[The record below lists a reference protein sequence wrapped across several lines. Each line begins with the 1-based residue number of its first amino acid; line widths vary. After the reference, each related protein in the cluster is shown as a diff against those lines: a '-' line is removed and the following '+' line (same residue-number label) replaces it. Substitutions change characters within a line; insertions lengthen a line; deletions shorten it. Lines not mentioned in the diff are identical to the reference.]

1 MFFKSIRFRLQLWY
15 GVILLVVLCGFG
27 FTAYQLERAREFRDL
42 DADLHRRVSAITSV
56 LRPQP
61 RDRGP
66 GERRPGPPPLDEG
79 RPAGPMDRPG
89 PRPFRDGPPE
99 DFPLMPKEF
108 ILPPQQARLFE
119 GTETNSFYFVL
130 WAPDGRTL
138 SRSAYAPADLA
149 TPRKGEASRTPEIRQ
164 RDFMREILLVTP
176 GGETILVGRSVATQI
191 ADLRRVRWRFL
202 AVGSIVTI
210 FGLAGGWWIAAR
222 AIQPVQEISATAVKI
237 AAGDLSQRINVADT
251 DSELGQLARVLNSTF
266 ARLDAAFAQQTRF
279 TADAAHELRT
289 PISVM
294 LTQTQTALA
303 RERNSAEYRETIEAC
318 QRATQRMRRLIE
330 SLLALARL
338 DAGQETIQRE
348 RFDLAETARECID
361 SISPLASE
369 RGIKL
374 ECDLAPTGYDGDAE
388 QIAQVITN
396 LLTNAIHYNQDNG
409 CVSVS
414 AKAEGDA
421 AVLTVTNTGQG
432 ISTEDLP
439 HIFER
444 FFRAEKSRS
453 SGRNGLGLA
462 ISQAIIEKHGGTI
475 EVSSEA
481 GHGAEFVVR
490 LPNFRG
496 DAGAAK

>member
-15 GVILLVVLCGFG
+15 GAILLVVLSGFG
-27 FTAYQLERAREFRDL
+27 FTAYQLERAREFRNL
-42 DADLHRRVSAITSV
+42 DAELHRRVSALTSA
-56 LRPQP
+56 LRPPP

-66 GERRPGPPPLDEG
+66 GERPLGPPPLDEG
-79 RPAGPMDRPG
+79 RPDGPRDRSG

-99 DFPLMPKEF
+99 DFPPRPREF

-119 GTETNSFYFVL
+119 GTETNAFYFVL
-130 WAPDGRTL
+130 WSRDGKEL
-138 SRSAYAPADLA
+138 SRSAAVPADLSESE
-149 TPRKGEASRTPEIRQ
+149 RNGASRTPEIRL
-164 RDFMREILLVTP
+164 RGTLREILLATP
-176 GGETILVGRSVATQI
+176 SGEIILIGRSAATEL
-191 ADLRRVRWRFL
+191 ADLRRVKWRFL
-202 AVGSIVTI
+202 AVGSIVAA
-210 FGLAGGWWIAAR
+210 FGLAGGWWIATR

-294 LTQTQTALA
+294 LTQTQTALT
-303 RERNSAEYRETIEAC
+303 RERNPAEYRETIEAC

-338 DAGQETIQRE
+338 DAGQEIILRE
-348 RFDLAETARECID
+348 RFDLADTARECID
-361 SISPLASE
+361 SITPLASE
-369 RGIKL
+369 RGIKF
-374 ECDLAPTGYDGDAE
+374 ECDLAPTEYDGDAE

-396 LLTNAIHYNQDNG
+396 LLTNAIHYNKDKG
-409 CVSVS
+409 RVSVS
-414 AKAEGDA
+414 TKEEGDA
-421 AVLTVTNTGQG
+421 AVLTVTDTGQG
-432 ISTEDLP
+432 ISTDDLP

-462 ISQAIIEKHGGTI
+462 ISKAIIEKHGGMI
-475 EVSSEA
+475 DVSSEA
-481 GHGAEFVVR
+481 GQGAEFIVR
-490 LPNFRG
+490 LPRFSG
-496 DAGAAK
+496 DSGARK